1 MSKAKKRKT
10 RKDKILSDLHRKT
23 SYKVDVTSFASP
35 VTKSAPEIKPASR
48 TVSKSSKSNID
59 KYPHLIKDISRTGI
73 VTASIIAFQI
83 LLFVILKFHVI
94 KLPGISY

>member
-1 MSKAKKRKT
+1 MAKKRKT

-23 SYKVDVTSFASP
+23 SYKVDVTPFVLPAD
-35 VTKSAPEIKPASR
+35 KSISEAKIIIPKAQ
-48 TVSKSSKSNID
+48 KSNID
-59 KYPHLIKDISRTGI
+59 KYPYLIKDISRTGA

-83 LLFVILKFHVI
+83 LLFIILKFHVL

>member
-1 MSKAKKRKT
+1 MAKKRKT

-23 SYKVDVTSFASP
+23 SYKVDVTPFASQP
-35 VTKSAPEIKPASR
+35 AKSISEVKTEIPKAQ
-48 TVSKSSKSNID
+48 KSNID
-59 KYPHLIKDISRTGI
+59 KYPYLINDISRTGV

-83 LLFVILKFHVI
+83 LLFIILKFHVL

>member
-1 MSKAKKRKT
+1 MAKKRKT

-23 SYKVDVTSFASP
+23 SYKVDVTSFASTP
-35 VTKSAPEIKPASR
+35 VVKNVPEAKIIIPG
-48 TVSKSSKSNID
+48 VQKSNID
-59 KYPHLIKDISRTGI
+59 KYPYLIKDISRTGI

-83 LLFVILKFHVI
+83 LLFIILKFHVL

>member
-23 SYKVDVTSFASP
+23 SYRVDVTPFASP
-35 VTKSAPEIKPASR
+35 VVKSTPEAKIIIPR
-48 TVSKSSKSNID
+48 VQKSNID
-59 KYPHLIKDISRTGI
+59 KYPYLIKDISRTGM

-83 LLFVILKFHVI
+83 LLFIILKFHVL

>member
-1 MSKAKKRKT
+1 MAKKRKT

-35 VTKSAPEIKPASR
+35 IIKNTPETKTI
-48 TVSKSSKSNID
+48 TVSPKVQKSNID
-59 KYPHLIKDISRTGI
+59 KYPYLIKDISRTGV

-83 LLFVILKFHVI
+83 LLFIILKFHVL